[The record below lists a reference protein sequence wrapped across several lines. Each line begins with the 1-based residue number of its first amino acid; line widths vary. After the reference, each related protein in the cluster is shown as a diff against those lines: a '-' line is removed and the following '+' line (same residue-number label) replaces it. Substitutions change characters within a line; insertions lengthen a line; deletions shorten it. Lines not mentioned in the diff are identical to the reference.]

1 MKVKRLKNRSL
12 AIESF
17 RTGTKWILESDHL
30 GVADGE
36 TASERQDEREAGR
49 EYRTREKT
57 KRVVEKGKG

>member
-30 GVADGE
+30 GVADAGARRVERARGRPRISNEGE
-36 TASERQDEREAGR
+36 D
-49 EYRTREKT
+49 K
-57 KRVVEKGKG
+57 KGG